1 MTLRS
6 LHLENY
12 KQYGAL
18 DLEFRD
24 GLIGI
29 IGRNG
34 AGKSTLFEAILYCL
48 FGKDEINKSYIR
60 SSFADPKAN
69 VTLTLQ
75 FAIDTV
81 EYAVKRE
88 FRGKAMAVSAELFK
102 NEQLIAKGVAP
113 VNDEISKVLNME
125 RDAFKRSVFSGQK
138 ELSEL
143 SQANGEQRKKMV
155 RKMLGLDTLDDIQTR
170 VNGDARDLNN
180 QIAGQRQNLLD
191 PEVATGMETDI
202 AEKTGVLEG
211 NALALKAEQ
220 EKLAQLQQVYQEAQ
234 KKFEAEEQKQKRHQA
249 LQEEIGR
256 LQERAEGL
264 QKQRVALAQ
273 KIGDLLAQEE
283 KLNGQKTGFTAFE
296 QDKKRLQQLELE
308 HKRHLNRIARQ
319 TQLDEL
325 HPALE
330 QTKRRIAELV
340 DILTG
345 KETTDKALLEKK
357 TLLDSIKRDIELK
370 REAFNAIK
378 SRMDDLAARI
388 DERRSKLQN
397 LQTIGR
403 DGACPTCFQP
413 VLDAYDQVLTQLNAE
428 IETMQKG
435 DLALMEQQKL
445 AITQAGQELKTQ
457 QETTRQ
463 ALEKLQAEQA
473 HLQDISR
480 QKTHEES
487 TLKNYQDQAASIQ
500 VILRQ
505 IGEVNFDEPAFNTL
519 KTNVEATEPRYLQ
532 FTNESAYLAR
542 ELPTARA
549 ALQQTEAALAETAQ
563 LTEVRSTERKQTE
576 YDPGQ
581 YETVKQ
587 AVTRYGDAFAAQSG
601 QVNTLEKTGLELQN
615 TIGQLREKLRANAR
629 IHEQI
634 SAKLAEVDLL
644 KKLGEMLL
652 QFKTEILE
660 KISPG
665 ISREAS
671 ALFSRITKGKYER
684 IHVDENF
691 DFSIADGGLLY
702 PIERFSGG
710 EIDLANFCLRI
721 AITKAIMNLSGNGQ
735 SVEFLAFDEI
745 FGSQDEERRD
755 EIMLALNYL
764 KEQFRQIYIISHIE
778 SQRDNFPNLLE
789 VTLMPE
795 GSVVKWV

>member
-48 FGKDEINKSYIR
+48 FGKDESNKPYIR
-60 SSFADPKAN
+60 SSFADPKAT
-69 VTLTLQ
+69 VVLSLQ
-75 FAIDTV
+75 FAIGSA

-143 SQANGEQRKKMV
+143 SEANGEQRKKMV
-155 RKMLGLDTLDDIQTR
+155 RKMLGLDNLDDIQTR
-170 VNGDARDLNN
+170 VNSDARDLNN

-191 PEVATGMETDI
+191 TEVATGMETDI
-202 AEKTGVLEG
+202 AEKTRLLEG

-220 EKLAQLQQVYQEAQ
+220 EKLSQLQQVYQEAQ

-249 LQEEIGR
+249 LQEEVGR

-264 QKQRVALAQ
+264 QKQRAALAQ

-296 QDKKRLQQLELE
+296 QDKKRLQQLEE
-308 HKRHLNRIARQ
+308 AHKRHLNRVARLD
-319 TQLDEL
+319 QLRDL
-325 HPALE
+325 QPALE
-330 QTKRRIAELV
+330 NSQRRIASLTV
-340 DILTG
+340 QLTG
-345 KETTDKALLEKK
+345 KEKADRTLLEKQEE
-357 TLLDSIKRDIELK
+357 LESVKRNIEQI
-370 REAFNAIK
+370 REESNFLK

-388 DERRSKLQN
+388 DERQTKVQN
-397 LQTIGR
+397 LQAIGR

-413 VLDAYDQVLTQLNAE
+413 VLDAYDRVLAELNRE

-435 DLALMEQQKL
+435 DLAQMETQKQVF
-445 AITQAGQELKTQ
+445 IQNWQELKNKQEFIRQEISGWQSQ
-457 QETTRQ
+457 QS
-463 ALEKLQAEQA
+463 
-473 HLQDISR
+473 HFQDIAR
-480 QKTHEES
+480 QKVHEES
-487 TLKNYQDQAASIQ
+487 TLKNYQDQIASIQ

-519 KTNVEATEPRYLQ
+519 KTSVEATEPRYLQ
-532 FTNESAYLAR
+532 FTNESTYVAR
-542 ELPTARA
+542 ELPTTRTS
-549 ALQQTEAALAETAQ
+549 LQQTEAALANTAQ
-563 LTEVRSTERKQTE
+563 LTEVRNADRKQTE

-601 QVNTLEKTGLELQN
+601 QVNTLEKTGLERQN

-634 SAKLAEVDLL
+634 SAKMTEVELL

-671 ALFSRITKGKYER
+671 VLFSRITKGKYER

-745 FGSQDEERRD
+745 FGSQDEERRH
-755 EIMLALNYL
+755 EMMLALHYL
-764 KEQFRQIYIISHIE
+764 QEQFRQIYIISHID
-778 SQRDNFPNLLE
+778 SQKDYFPNLLE

>member
-48 FGKDEINKSYIR
+48 FGKDESNKILIR
-60 SSFADPKAN
+60 SSFADPRAT
-69 VTLTLQ
+69 VVLTLQ
-75 FAIDTV
+75 FAIGPA

-88 FRGKAMAVSAELFK
+88 FRGKAMAVTAELFK

-113 VNDEISKVLNME
+113 VNEEIGKVLNME

-143 SQANGEQRKKMV
+143 SEANGEMRKKMV

-180 QIAGQRQNLLD
+180 QVAGQRQNLLD
-191 PEVATGMETDI
+191 PEVAVLME
-202 AEKTGVLEG
+202 AEIEENAKHLET
-211 NALALKAEQ
+211 NALAIKAAQ
-220 EKLAQLQQVYQEAQ
+220 EKLLQVQQVYQEAQ
-234 KKFEAEEQKQKRHQA
+234 KKFEAEERKQKHYQA
-249 LQEEIGR
+249 LQAEIGR

-264 QKQRVALAQ
+264 QKQQEALNR
-273 KIGDLLAQEE
+273 KIDDLVVLEE
-283 KLNGQKTGFTAFE
+283 KLAGQKAAFTAFE
-296 QDKKRLQQLELE
+296 QDKKRLQLLEAE
-308 HKRHLNRIARQ
+308 HKRHLNRLARQ

-325 HPALE
+325 QPALE
-330 QTKRRIAELV
+330 QTKQRIAELSRM
-340 DILTG
+340 LSG
-345 KETTDKALLEKK
+345 REKTDQALLEKK
-357 TLLDSIKRDIELK
+357 ALLEAIKREIEQKL
-370 REAFNAIK
+370 EAFNAVK
-378 SRMDDLAARI
+378 SRIDDLSARI
-388 DERRSKLQN
+388 DERREKLKNLQN
-397 LQTIGR
+397 IGR

-413 VLDAYDQVLTQLNAE
+413 VLDAYDRVLTQLNEE
-428 IETMQKG
+428 IDSMQMG
-435 DLALMEQQKL
+435 DLAQLEQQKQ
-445 AITQAGQELKTQ
+445 AVTQAGQELRTRQDIVKQEIEHLQTQ
-457 QETTRQ
+457 QAQ
-463 ALEKLQAEQA
+463 F
-473 HLQDISR
+473 QDIAR
-480 QKTHEES
+480 QKVHEET
-487 TLKNYQDQAASIQ
+487 TLKNYQDQATSIQ

-505 IGEVNFDEPAFNTL
+505 IGDVHFDETAFNTL
-519 KTNVEATEPRYLQ
+519 KISVEDTEPRFLQ
-532 FTNESAYLAR
+532 FANESAYVAR

-549 ALQQTEAALAETAQ
+549 NLQQAETA
-563 LTEVRSTERKQTE
+563 LTETGQQHAARSVECTQTE
-576 YDPGQ
+576 YDPEQ
-581 YETVKQ
+581 YESVKQ
-587 AVTRYGDAFAAQSG
+587 AVTRFGDAFAQQSG

-615 TIGQLREKLRANAR
+615 TIGQLRDRLLNNAR

-634 SAKLAEVDLL
+634 SAKLAEVELL
-644 KKLGEMLL
+644 KKLGELLL

-671 ALFSRITKGKYER
+671 ELFTRITKGKYER

-691 DFSIADGGLLY
+691 DFFIADGGLLY
-702 PIERFSGG
+702 PLERFSGG

-735 SVEFLAFDEI
+735 GVEFLAFDEI
-745 FGSQDEERRD
+745 FGSQDEERRH
-755 EIMLALNYL
+755 EMMLALNYL
-764 KEQFRQIYIISHIE
+764 QEQFRQIYIVSHID
-778 SQRDNFPNLLE
+778 SQKDYFPNLLE
-789 VTLMPE
+789 VTHLPE